1 MWGEEW
7 KLFWLLLTTQW
18 GADESGPKR
27 PFPSPRRRIPSLTRC
42 TDIRKKSL
50 RDSAPNPQKPATCP
64 PKSTFC
70 TALRRRVF
78 LLPNQV
84 LSSRHS
90 DGPYCTG
97 RQKKRQPSLWATDR
111 ACLDWKDFDGAKQ
124 GGGTYTGKLVSPGK
138 PLQLSVPAQSSPS
151 LVPCFFLPFIGC
163 LQGSFLGKEVWLFH
177 ESLSLL
183 LECAFL
189 LADLEKNV
197 RSKNVLAWILFVR
210 PLCLSSL
217 NLPTRFHCRS
227 HSLKPFVH
235 RGRPFMVR
243 FLGVRDPR
251 REHQSLAGR
260 ERMEKPGN
268 NKYLPSLLCC
278 RKFCLLPGFH
288 EC

>member
-27 PFPSPRRRIPSLTRC
+27 PFPSPRRRIPSLTRR

-50 RDSAPNPQKPATCP
+50 GDSAPNPQKPATCP

-70 TALRRRVF
+70 TALWRRVF

-90 DGPYCTG
+90 DGPYCTA

-151 LVPCFFLPFIGC
+151 PVPCFFF
-163 LQGSFLGKEVWLFH
+163 
-177 ESLSLL
+177 
-183 LECAFL
+183 
-189 LADLEKNV
+189 
-197 RSKNVLAWILFVR
+197 
-210 PLCLSSL
+210 
-217 NLPTRFHCRS
+217 
-227 HSLKPFVH
+227 
-235 RGRPFMVR
+235 
-243 FLGVRDPR
+243 
-251 REHQSLAGR
+251 
-260 ERMEKPGN
+260 
-268 NKYLPSLLCC
+268 PSLVAHKAPSWVK
-278 RKFCLLPGFH
+278 RFGFFMKASVSYLSVLFSWLTWKKMWGQKTSLH
-288 EC
+288 EFSLWDLYVSPP

>member
-7 KLFWLLLTTQW
+7 KLLLTTQW

-27 PFPSPRRRIPSLTRC
+27 PFPSPRRRIPSLTCC
-42 TDIRKKSL
+42 TDIRKKSR

-163 LQGSFLGKEVWLFH
+163 SQGSFLSKEVWLFH

-189 LADLEKNV
+189 LADLEKKCEV
-197 RSKNVLAWILFVR
+197 KKR
-210 PLCLSSL
+210 PCMNSLCE
-217 NLPTRFHCRS
+217 T
-227 HSLKPFVH
+227 
-235 RGRPFMVR
+235 FM
-243 FLGVRDPR
+243 
-251 REHQSLAGR
+251 
-260 ERMEKPGN
+260 
-268 NKYLPSLLCC
+268 SLLPKPSYPFPLQIPQSKALCTQ
-278 RKFCLLPGFH
+278 RKTIHGSIFGSARATTRAS
-288 EC
+288 ESRKKKKNGKTWQ